1 MSGAIIMLVLQIA
14 PIERIAERVKSQMAM
29 NDCVAQH
36 VLALA
41 DNSTLSD
48 AIDLSYRSM
57 LTGCRE
63 EVTLFRAKAFET
75 IAKPDDA
82 ANFIMDAEN
91 AAIRNAVAVR
101 PIRDTPAQP

>member
-1 MSGAIIMLVLQIA
+1 MNGAIIMLFLQIA
-14 PIERIAERVKSQMAM
+14 PIEKIAERAKSQAAM

-41 DNSTLSD
+41 DDTPLSD

-57 LTGCRE
+57 LTGCRA
-63 EVTLFRAKAFET
+63 EVALFRNKVFET

-82 ANFIMDAEN
+82 ANFVMDAEN
-91 AAIRNAVAVR
+91 AAIRNAVAAR
-101 PIRDTPAQP
+101 PIRGTPPQP

>member
-1 MSGAIIMLVLQIA
+1 MNGAIIMLVLQIA
-14 PIERIAERVKSQMAM
+14 PIEKIAERAKLQEAM

-36 VLALA
+36 ILALA
-41 DNSTLSD
+41 DDTTLND

-57 LTGCRE
+57 LTGCRG

-75 IAKPDDA
+75 IDKPDDA

-101 PIRDTPAQP
+101 PIRGKPARP